1 MQEPS
6 AGQGVTHVTVDEAE
20 AGQRIDNYLAKRLPG
35 LPRSHI
41 YRIIRTGQVRVNKG
55 RIKPTRKLLAGD
67 TIRIPPVHDADGK
80 QVTVPDTF
88 INTLESSIIH
98 EDDRVIAL
106 NKPAGI
112 AVHAGS
118 GLNFGAIEAL
128 RQARDDR
135 RFELIHRLDRQTSGC
150 LLIGKT
156 LAATRLF
163 QEHFR
168 QRTVEKRYI
177 ALVTGRWHVNDLM
190 ISNRLANNV
199 LISGE
204 RMVVVDEN
212 GKTAV
217 SRFTT
222 AAKFPQASEM
232 KVRIETGRTHQI
244 RVHASGAGHP
254 VIGDSKYADNRSNSQ
269 FKKMG
274 LNRMYLHAEQLAIKN
289 ELQISCT
296 AGADWESAKR
306 KLMNA

>member
-55 RIKPTRKLLAGD
+55 RIKPTRKLLPGD
-67 TIRIPPVHDADGK
+67 IIRIPPVHDALGR
-80 QVTVPDTF
+80 QTRVPDAF
-88 INTLESSIIH
+88 VDLIESSIIH

-106 NKPAGI
+106 NKPAAV

-118 GLNFGAIEAL
+118 GLSFGAIEAL
-128 RQARDDR
+128 RQSRDDR
-135 RFELIHRLDRQTSGC
+135 RYELIHRLDRHTSGC
-150 LLIGKT
+150 LLIAKT

-168 QRTVEKRYI
+168 QRTVEKQYV
-177 ALVTGRWHVNDLM
+177 ALVDGCWQVNDLV

-204 RMVVVDEN
+204 RMVVEDEN
-212 GKTAV
+212 GKSAV

-222 AAKFPQASEM
+222 LSNFSQASEM
-232 KVRIETGRTHQI
+232 SVLIETGRTHQI
-244 RVHASGAGHP
+244 RVHASGAGYP
-254 VIGDSKYADNRSNSQ
+254 IIGDTKYGNNRSNAR

-274 LNRMYLHAEQLAIKN
+274 LNRMYLHARQLVIKD
-289 ELQISCT
+289 ELQVSCQV
-296 AGADWESAKR
+296 GDDWEVAKR
-306 KLMNA
+306 KLPD